1 MALGGI
7 DTQQSPPA
15 FSLLTQVRKP
25 ETALRPNE
33 DAAHRTKE
41 PDQKGVA
48 SPIQDQVTLS
58 KESQNFSDSNSQPQR
73 NNTFQQSTSPF
84 DK

>member
-25 ETALRPNE
+25 ETAVRPNE

-41 PDQKGVA
+41 LEQRGGA

-58 KESQNFSDSNSQPQR
+58 KESQNFSDSHSQSQR
-73 NNTFQQSTSPF
+73 NNTFQQSPSPF
-84 DK
+84 DN

>member
-25 ETALRPNE
+25 ETAVRPNE
-33 DAAHRTKE
+33 DTADRTKGPE
-41 PDQKGVA
+41 QRGVA

-58 KESQNFSDSNSQPQR
+58 KEAQNFSDSNSQSQR

-84 DK
+84 DN